1 MSNFFN
7 KTKVFGE
14 IILSIYDAIQ
24 FVIDEVEQ
32 PALEH
37 PLLEKAFKDKVI
49 RSRTIV
55 RKMKKVGDLY
65 RYLKRFEKVP
75 EINSEKR
82 DLYNRFK
89 FLGLKTYEDLYPEFK
104 MKFHNVIDDV
114 TVLDD
119 FVIGREYSSWDISIY
134 SQTYDTQSGIY
145 LIGEEP
151 NYQAIFIKATFKDGK
166 YPNKWINSYDI
177 LKYYLYSVKDVFKP
191 EYKYNTAI
199 INSNQTNAPIY
210 VFSKDGTT
218 LTLKGI
224 YRYDN
229 HYEHETDGSKWF
241 ILHKVDSLS
250 IRKPLTA
257 SEYVDATTKLV
268 DNSKGGSRSERLNRL
283 QTAPKKPDTLT
294 VVSTAYKRNP
304 DVIIEVLNR
313 ANGVCEGCKKPS
325 PFLRKN
331 DLTPYLEVH
340 HVIPL
345 AEGGDD
351 TIENAKALC
360 PNCHREAHHGADVQT
375 VVAALL
381 IEDGKILIAKRRGQG
396 ELSGK
401 WEFAGGKMETG
412 ETPEQCLRREI
423 KEELGIN
430 IKVGRYFGESA
441 YAYDNGI
448 IRLMIYK
455 AKRIAGEIVPMDHEE
470 VRWIT
475 KEQLVDFDFLP
486 ADVPI
491 VKMIMKSKPRRQ
503 Q

>member
-1 MSNFFN
+1 MH
-7 KTKVFGE
+7 E
-14 IILSIYDAIQ
+14 AIQ

-32 PALEH
+32 PAMEH

-55 RKMKKVGDLY
+55 RNTKKIGDLH
-65 RYLKRFEKVP
+65 RYLKRFEEVP
-75 EINSEKR
+75 EINSDKR

-89 FLGLKTYEDLYPEFK
+89 FLGLKTYEDLYPEFLAK
-104 MKFHNVIDDV
+104 YQNQLDDV

-119 FVIGREYSSWDISIY
+119 FIIGRQYSSWDISIY

-145 LIGEEP
+145 LIGDEP
-151 NYQAIFIKATFKDGK
+151 NYQAIFIKATFENGK
-166 YPNKWINSYDI
+166 YPNQWINAYDV

-191 EYKYNTAI
+191 EYKYNAAI

-210 VFSKDGTT
+210 VFSKDGTI

-241 ILHKVDSLS
+241 ILNKVESLS
-250 IRKPLTA
+250 IRKTLTI

-268 DNSKGGSRSERLNRL
+268 DRLKGGSRSERLNRL
-283 QTAPKKPDTLT
+283 QIAPKKPDTVT

-313 ANGVCEGCKKPS
+313 ANGVCEDCKKPS

-351 TIENAKALC
+351 TVENAKALC
-360 PNCHREAHHGADVQT
+360 PNCHRQAHHGANVQT

-381 IEDGKILIAKRRGQG
+381 VEDGKILIAKRGRQG

-423 KEELGIN
+423 KEELGVI

-441 YAYDNGI
+441 YTYEDGI
-448 IRLMIYK
+448 IRLMVYK
-455 AKRIAGEIVPMDHEE
+455 AKRIAGEIVPTEHKEI
-470 VRWIT
+470 RWVT

-491 VKMIMKSKPRRQ
+491 VEMIMKSKPRRQ